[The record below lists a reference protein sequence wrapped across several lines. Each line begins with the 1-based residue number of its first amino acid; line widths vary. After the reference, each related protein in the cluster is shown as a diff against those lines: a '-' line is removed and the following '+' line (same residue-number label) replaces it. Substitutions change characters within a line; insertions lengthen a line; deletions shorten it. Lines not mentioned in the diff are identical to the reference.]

1 LQLWIPF
8 DTEGISIET
17 SDDDQA
23 NGAGHGLERARP
35 RFKASWNVAV
45 AMAGEHVPITVESVK
60 HALMLD
66 DIDKLGMDKDYGAL
80 LWALCKGQKGVARP
94 GWRTWPRRAGET
106 PRP

>member
-1 LQLWIPF
+1 VRNSSVVTIREHQSGLQLWIPF

-45 AMAGEHVPITVESVK
+45 AMADEHVPN
-60 HALMLD
+60 LMLD
-66 DIDKLGMDKDYGAL
+66 DIDKLGMDKDDRAL
-80 LWALCKGQKGVARP
+80 LWALCKGQKGV
-94 GWRTWPRRAGET
+94 
-106 PRP
+106 